1 MLVVFMNLQWIAMI
15 FPERSQDDITMLL
28 MKYGSNNDKFM
39 IKYKTATE
47 MVFFPNTFCVHHT
60 PSVAE
65 NVRNTELCKTS
76 EAETCDK
83 NSLRSDLRG
92 QTLCH
97 S

>member
-1 MLVVFMNLQWIAMI
+1 MNLEWIAMI
-15 FPERSQDDITMLL
+15 FPERSQDDITILL
-28 MKYGSNNDKFM
+28 MKYGSNNDKPKT
-39 IKYKTATE
+39 KYKTDTE
-47 MVFFPNTFCVHHT
+47 VVFLPHIFCVHPV

-65 NVRNTELCKTS
+65 NVCNTELCKTS

-83 NSLRSDLRG
+83 NSLWSGLRG

>member
-1 MLVVFMNLQWIAMI
+1 MNLQWIAMI
-15 FPERSQDDITMLL
+15 STKRSQDDLTSLL
-28 MKYGSNNDKFM
+28 MKNGSNNDKLM
-39 IKYKTATE
+39 VKYKSDTE
-47 MVFFPNTFCVHHT
+47 MAFFFSTTVCVPHV

-65 NVRNTELCKTS
+65 NACNTKLCKTS